1 MKHFYIAIAFA
12 LTVTAYAASSEP
24 RRAGALVAPAAHAAA
39 AQENNGLPERDV
51 INKTF
56 QLDPNARVEV
66 SGIAGSVTVETTGGG
81 TAEVEIVRMAQ
92 TPRELRCYET
102 VVRGTSDS
110 LTVRHNQFSN
120 LPGCNSI
127 RSRQQVTLR
136 VPRTVELALSTIGGS
151 VDIGAVDG
159 IVRLSNIAGHVNL
172 AQAQAAEIS
181 SLANGLTMSLAQVS
195 DRGVRIHGVVGVI
208 DLSLARDVNAELR
221 LNSVNG
227 GVRSNAPDINLT
239 QSGGSYRARAGA
251 GGALISI
258 SGVNGSVRLKRS

>member
-1 MKHFYIAIAFA
+1 MKHFYIAITFA
-12 LTVTAYAASSEP
+12 LTVAACAATSGFGH
-24 RRAGALVAPAAHAAA
+24 AGALAPAARAAV
-39 AQENNGLPERDV
+39 AQDGNGLPERDV

-56 QLDPNARVEV
+56 QLDANARVEV
-66 SGIAGSVTVETTGGG
+66 SGIAGSVNVETTGGG
-81 TAEVEIVRMAQ
+81 AAEVQVVRMAQ

-110 LTVRHNQFSN
+110 LVVRHNQFSQ

-136 VPRTVELALSTIGGS
+136 VPRTVELVLSTIGGD
-151 VDIGAVDG
+151 VNIGATDG
-159 IVRLSNIAGHVNL
+159 VVRLGNIAGHVTL
-172 AQAQAAEIS
+172 SQAQAAELS

-195 DRGVRIHGVVGVI
+195 DRGIRINSVVGVI
-208 DLSLARDVNAELR
+208 DLSLARDVNADLR
-221 LNSVNG
+221 LSNVNG
-227 GVRSNAPDINLT
+227 GVRSNSPDINLT
-239 QSGGSYRARAGA
+239 QSGGIYRARAGS